1 VFLFPSTEQVTLA
14 SIMPDLHTATMNV
27 VTALIG
33 TAKGQLVGR
42 ASDVMNLFVRVLQWT
57 STEGRSLA
65 TERPY
70 G

>member
-1 VFLFPSTEQVTLA
+1 MILFPATEQVTLA
-14 SIMPDLHTATMNV
+14 SIMPDLHMVTMDV

-33 TAKGQLVGR
+33 AAKVPLLGR

-57 STEGRSLA
+57 GTEGRSLA